1 MMSIPSTLACSLSG
15 NAHTTIAGAG
25 TSDRTTL
32 QCNLFFREVVRLSR
46 SSHEFVAESVDLP
59 FRALIPALA
68 PISWSDPHLSYFGTG
83 DDPLVILVRSSAVKS
98 FLMPCLHNL
107 CHCSLHSDMSGW
119 STSGVPPY
127 LHRLLFS
134 SKTDYYIP

>member
-32 QCNLFFREVVRLSR
+32 QCNLFFREVVSLSR
-46 SSHEFVAESVDLP
+46 SSQEFVAESIDLP
-59 FRALIPALA
+59 FRALIPALT

-83 DDPLVILVRSSAVKS
+83 DGTLVILVRGSAFKSSP
-98 FLMPCLHNL
+98 MPCLHNL

-119 STSGVPPY
+119 STAYTHVDHITIKY
-127 LHRLLFS
+127 CQC
-134 SKTDYYIP
+134 